1 MSLHP
6 HRHGGADPARL
17 RGPAAG
23 AGQAAEVR
31 RAPAEGR
38 DRVRLL
44 HAGLDLHQVQQ
55 PLSLYYLFF
64 LPIFAL
70 NVNNALNHM
79 VHITRSAVSR
89 CYLFPTRV
97 LYSTLHAAEEYI
109 DMFPAYYIFNTL
121 LISLQFLNVVWT
133 VQILRVRS
141 LEGYSRA
148 IVAAFSIIIIA
159 TIFVLDGSGGPAEG

>member
-1 MSLHP
+1 MKSKNILQP
-6 HRHGGADPARL
+6 SRGRVTSSASARWCWSCTTARTRCWSSPSCWSTPGASRRQRSCSAASRWS
-17 RGPAAG
+17 GPSPG
-23 AGQAAEVR
+23 ATAS
-31 RAPAEGR
+31 
-38 DRVRLL
+38 
-44 HAGLDLHQVQQ
+44 
-55 PLSLYYLFF
+55 LSLYYLFF
-64 LPIFAL
+64 LPIFGL
-70 NVNNALNHM
+70 NVDNALNHM

-141 LEGYSRA
+141 LEGY
-148 IVAAFSIIIIA
+148 
-159 TIFVLDGSGGPAEG
+159 

>member
-1 MSLHP
+1 M
-6 HRHGGADPARL
+6 
-17 RGPAAG
+17 
-23 AGQAAEVR
+23 
-31 RAPAEGR
+31 
-38 DRVRLL
+38 
-44 HAGLDLHQVQQ
+44 
-55 PLSLYYLFF
+55 
-64 LPIFAL
+64 
-70 NVNNALNHM
+70 
-79 VHITRSAVSR
+79 SR
-89 CYLFPTRV
+89 CYLFPIRV

>member
-1 MSLHP
+1 
-6 HRHGGADPARL
+6 
-17 RGPAAG
+17 
-23 AGQAAEVR
+23 
-31 RAPAEGR
+31 
-38 DRVRLL
+38 
-44 HAGLDLHQVQQ
+44 
-55 PLSLYYLFF
+55 
-64 LPIFAL
+64 
-70 NVNNALNHM
+70 M